1 VGRREGLCPIP
12 HKIFEFKSL
21 EMLQFCAFLH
31 VFVNK
36 VQTISTRY
44 GFYQR
49 KLMTVV
55 TNVLAAKLSH
65 AAGN

>member
-1 VGRREGLCPIP
+1 
-12 HKIFEFKSL
+12 
-21 EMLQFCAFLH
+21 MLQFCAFLH